1 MTHAERHPLLLDRP
15 DLGNY
20 LDCHI
25 VASWGSSCGD
35 VGFPAVCAGGGDHAD
50 RSCGAEPIAKTGIL
64 VLGDDSGALHLLLK
78 LHRSL
83 SCVGDNRVGIGSA
96 DFLTGV
102 DL

>member
-1 MTHAERHPLLLDRP
+1 MERHPLLLDRP
-15 DLGNY
+15 DLGND

-25 VASWGSSCGD
+25 VASWRSFCGD
-35 VGFPAVCAGGGDHAD
+35 VSRGFAGEAIML
-50 RSCGAEPIAKTGIL
+50 IAFGLLNRLRKPVSWSWVTIQ
-64 VLGDDSGALHLLLK
+64 ALYIFCLISW
-78 LHRSL
+78 SL